1 MTAIELVVAAGVGCM
16 VLCCMAVV
24 FANSSRSF
32 VALGNYINMD
42 QTSRNALDKMTRD
55 IRMSRDLTNFTSS
68 KLVFNYVGTTNM
80 TLQYDPSSRKLVQ
93 IFQWGANQ
101 KTNVLLTECD
111 SLKFSMYKNVALS
124 GGSNATTTVASE
136 GKLVG
141 VAWRCSR
148 TLLGKKFNTEDMQ
161 EAQIVIRNK
170 KVL

>member
-1 MTAIELVVAAGVGCM
+1 M

-42 QTSRNALDKMTRD
+42 QNSRKALDLMTRD

-68 KLVFNYVGTTNM
+68 KLMFNYNGNTNM
-80 TLQYDPSSRKLVQ
+80 TLSWDPSSRKLLQV
-93 IFQWGANQ
+93 FQWGSNQ
-101 KTNVLLTECD
+101 RTNVLLTECD
-111 SLKFSMYKNVALS
+111 SLSFSMYKNTIVS
-124 GGSNATTTVASE
+124 GGTNASTTLPSE
-136 GKLVG
+136 AKLIG
-141 VAWRCSR
+141 VAWKCSR
-148 TLLGKKFNTEDMQ
+148 TVLGKKFNSEDMQ